1 MKAGE
6 VFVLLLFCSF
16 CSFEPFGTC
25 CILLVCLGL
34 PPSFL
39 FYLIYSLLCLPIKNF
54 RVYYSVGEEGRAFWE
69 TWGYKGCERINGV
82 LEGSLMWFSS
92 PSKCV
97 IMGGSPH
104 P

>member
-1 MKAGE
+1 MRFLFYSCFAL
-6 VFVLLLFCSF
+6 FALLS
-16 CSFEPFGTC
+16 
-25 CILLVCLGL
+25 LLALAVYFLYALGC

-54 RVYYSVGEEGRAFWE
+54 KVYYSVGEEGRAFWE
-69 TWGYKGCERINGV
+69 TWGYKGCERIHGV